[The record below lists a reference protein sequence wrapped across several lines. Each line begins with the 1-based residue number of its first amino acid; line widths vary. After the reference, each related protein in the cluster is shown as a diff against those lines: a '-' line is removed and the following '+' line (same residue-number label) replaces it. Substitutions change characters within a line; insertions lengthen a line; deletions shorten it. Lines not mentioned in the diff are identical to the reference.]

1 MRFFSWIFPFV
12 FFNPTYSF
20 YLSRANF
27 IRNTGTSIIGSGAKI
42 FNLSD
47 NNNALEGGGEEEEPQ
62 LQPQQQQQ
70 QQILKQGYT
79 DATYPL
85 TVNFY
90 SSVTIETCMALT
102 NYLKQLDVKSKQLQ
116 IQYGEVFPI
125 NLHIQSGGGMLMPT
139 FYVCDVIKTL
149 DTPVHIYIDGFVA
162 SAASLIAVS
171 GTKRFMT
178 QHSFMLIHQ
187 LQSQSSGRL
196 NEMKDEITNLDFFM
210 KNAKDIYYRNSNIS
224 KEVLEKLLSNELWI
238 DAQDCLYYN
247 LIDEII

>member
-1 MRFFSWIFPFV
+1 MV
-12 FFNPTYSF
+12 ESF

-27 IRNTGTSIIGSGAKI
+27 LRNAATSLFGSGTTI
-42 FNLSD
+42 YNWSSND
-47 NNNALEGGGEEEEPQ
+47 NGPYEEEYFIRQ
-62 LQPQQQQQ
+62 
-70 QQILKQGYT
+70 T
-79 DATYPL
+79 DDASYPL

-90 SSVTIETCMALT
+90 SPVTIESCMALT
-102 NYLKQLDVKSKQLQ
+102 NYLKQLDVKSKQLE
-116 IQYGEVFPI
+116 IQYGTVFPI

-139 FYVCDVIKTL
+139 FYVCDVIHTL
-149 DTPVHIYIDGFVA
+149 DTPVHVYIDGFVA

-171 GTKRFMT
+171 GAKRYMT

-196 NEMKDEITNLDFFM
+196 NEMKDEISNLDFFM

-224 KEVLEKLLSNELWI
+224 KEILERLLLDELWI
-238 DAQDCLYYN
+238 DAEECLKYK

>member
-1 MRFFSWIFPFV
+1 MFVVYMKFCSWIIPLV
-12 FFNPTYSF
+12 FFNPSTAQSF
-20 YLSRANF
+20 HLSRANF
-27 IRNTGTSIIGSGAKI
+27 LRNTGTSVLASGETM
-42 FNLSD
+42 FNWS
-47 NNNALEGGGEEEEPQ
+47 NNNNGPEE
-62 LQPQQQQQ
+62 QQVPLAFPMSQTAD
-70 QQILKQGYT
+70 IS
-79 DATYPL
+79 YPL

-90 SSVTIETCMALT
+90 SPVTIESCMALT
-102 NYLKQLDVKSKQLQ
+102 TYLKQMDINSKQLR
-116 IQYGEVFPI
+116 IQYGQVFPI

-139 FYVCDVIKTL
+139 FYVCDVIHNL

-171 GTKRFMT
+171 GAKRYMT

-210 KNAKDIYYRNSNIS
+210 RNAKDIYYQNSNIS
-224 KEVLEKLLSNELWI
+224 KEILEKLLLDELWI
-238 DAQDCLYYN
+238 DAQECLHYD

>member
-1 MRFFSWIFPFV
+1 MRFCSWVFPFV
-12 FFNPTYSF
+12 FVFLNPTHSF

-27 IRNTGTSIIGSGAKI
+27 IRNTGTSILGSGAKI

-47 NNNALEGGGEEEEPQ
+47 NNDALEGGEEE
-62 LQPQQQQQ
+62 QQQQ
-70 QQILKQGYT
+70 QQILKQGYA

-90 SSVTIETCMALT
+90 SPVTIETCMALT

-149 DTPVHIYIDGFVA
+149 DTPVHVYIDGFVA

-178 QHSFMLIHQ
+178 EHSFMLIHQ
-187 LQSQSSGRL
+187 LQSQSTGRL

-224 KEVLEKLLSNELWI
+224 KEVLENLLSNELWI
-238 DAQDCLYYN
+238 DAQECLYYN
-247 LIDEII
+247 LIDEIM

>member
-1 MRFFSWIFPFV
+1 MRFCSWSFPFVFV
-12 FFNPTYSF
+12 FFNPTHSF
-20 YLSRANF
+20 HLSRASF
-27 IRNTGTSIIGSGAKI
+27 IRNTGTSIIGSGTKL
-42 FNLSD
+42 FNLS
-47 NNNALEGGGEEEEPQ
+47 NNNNNVLGGGEEEEVVP
-62 LQPQQQQQ
+62 QPQPP
-70 QQILKQGYT
+70 LKQGYA

-85 TVNFY
+85 TINFY
-90 SSVTIETCMALT
+90 SPVTIETCMALT

-149 DTPVHIYIDGFVA
+149 DTPVHVYIDGFVA

-224 KEVLEKLLSNELWI
+224 KEVLENLLSNELWI

>member
-1 MRFFSWIFPFV
+1 MKFCSWIISLV
-12 FFNPTYSF
+12 FFNPTTSESF

-27 IRNTGTSIIGSGAKI
+27 LRNTGTSVLSTGATI
-42 FNLSD
+42 FNWSS
-47 NNNALEGGGEEEEPQ
+47 NNNDGPEEEQ
-62 LQPQQQQQ
+62 SSLSGSF
-70 QQILKQGYT
+70 KQTT

-90 SSVTIETCMALT
+90 SPVTIESCMALT
-102 NYLKQLDVKSKQLQ
+102 SYLKQLDAKSKQLQ
-116 IQYGEVFPI
+116 VQYGTAFPI
-125 NLHIQSGGGMLMPT
+125 KLHIQSGGGMLMPT

-149 DTPVHIYIDGFVA
+149 DTPVHVYIDGFVA

-171 GTKRFMT
+171 GAKRYMT

-210 KNAKDIYYRNSNIS
+210 KNAKDIYYSNSNIS
-224 KEVLEKLLSNELWI
+224 KDILDKLLLDELWI
-238 DAQDCLYYN
+238 DAKDCLKYN